1 MLNDD
6 ISLNFSLYKYDM
18 TYTVQF
24 LLLIYLVTWRRSSKR
39 AETCRQ
45 PNEL

>member
-1 MLNDD
+1 
-6 ISLNFSLYKYDM
+6 M

-24 LLLIYLVTWRRSSKR
+24 LLLIYPVTWRWPSRR

-45 PNEL
+45 PNNKVNTY